1 MIAPIL
7 CSLRRTLVALVALLL
22 LVTPAAA
29 QELSEGAFHIYV
41 GAPGRNKVPIALPS
55 PRGGHGKSGEF
66 YGVIRRDLDISG
78 WFEVIDPAAF
88 VEPKGAGIMPGQ
100 FRFEDWD
107 VPGAVVLAK
116 TRLGEAGPGELRA
129 EVWVY
134 DVPGRRRLGAKAFT
148 VRATSWRS
156 LAHRVANE
164 IIFQVTGQ
172 TAPFNTRFAYA
183 RRTKT
188 GKEIC
193 LVDFDGHGRVS
204 ITKNGSINIKPIWS
218 PSGSQISFTSYKA
231 GNPDLYVAD
240 LAQGQVRRVS
250 NRMGIN
256 IGGVW
261 SPDGGSM
268 VLTLSPDG
276 NPDIYT
282 IDAKTGRKIARLTSS
297 SGIDVAPDWS
307 PDGGR
312 IAFVSERS
320 GGAQIY
326 VMSPSGGGAKRVT
339 FSGSFNTDPV
349 WSPDGSRLAYVGR
362 VGGRFDIF
370 VVNVDGSGIIRI
382 TQAMGDNEDPSW
394 SPDGNYIA
402 FSSTRSGGKHIWMS
416 TADGVHQVQLTE
428 GSGGYHNPNW
438 SPSQSW

>member
-1 MIAPIL
+1 MAT
-7 CSLRRTLVALVALLL
+7 LRRLITALLAL
-22 LVTPAAA
+22 LILVGPAAA
-29 QELSEGAFHIYV
+29 QEMSESAFHIYV

-55 PRGGHGKSGEF
+55 PKGGHSRSKEF

-78 WFEVIDPAAF
+78 WFDVIDQAAF
-88 VEPKGAGIMPGQ
+88 VEPKAAGIQPGQ
-100 FRFEDWD
+100 FAFEDWD

-116 TRLGEAGPGELRA
+116 TRLGEGGPGELRA
-129 EVWVY
+129 EVWIY

-164 IIFQVTGQ
+164 IIFRVTGQ

-183 RRTKT
+183 RKTST
-188 GKEIC
+188 GKEIA
-193 LVDFDGHGRVS
+193 LVDFDGHGRSSV
-204 ITKNGSINIKPIWS
+204 TKNGSINIKPIWS
-218 PSGSQISFTSYKA
+218 RSGSQLSFTSYKA
-231 GNPDLYVAD
+231 GNPDLYIAD
-240 LAQGQVRRVS
+240 LAKGRIRRIS

-261 SPDGGSM
+261 GPDGRTM
-268 VLTLSPDG
+268 ALTLSPDG

-282 IDAKTGRKIARLTSS
+282 IDPTSGRRIARLTTHP
-297 SGIDVAPDWS
+297 GIDVAPSYS
-307 PDGGR
+307 PDGSR

-326 VMSPSGGGAKRVT
+326 VMSAGGAGARRAT
-339 FSGSFNTDPV
+339 FSGNQNTDPV
-349 WSPDGSRLAYVGR
+349 WSPDGSRIAYVSR

-370 VVNVDGSGIIRI
+370 VVNADGSGAVRI

-402 FSSTRSGGKHIWMS
+402 FSSTRAGGKHIWMS

-428 GSGGYHNPNW
+428 GSGGYNNPNW
-438 SPSQSW
+438 SPAQDW

>member
-1 MIAPIL
+1 MLP
-7 CSLRRTLVALVALLL
+7 SLRRTMLMLLALFALS
-22 LVTPAAA
+22 TPAAA
-29 QELSEGAFHIYV
+29 QEMSEAAFHIYV
-41 GAPGRNKVPIALPS
+41 GAPGRNKVPIAIPTPS
-55 PRGGHGKSGEF
+55 GGHSKTSEF
-66 YGVIRRDLDISG
+66 YAVIRRDLDISG
-78 WFEVIDPAAF
+78 WFDVIDPAAF
-88 VEPKGAGIMPGQ
+88 VEPKGAGITPGKFQ
-100 FRFEDWD
+100 FTDWD

-116 TRLGEAGPGELRA
+116 TKLGEAGPGELRA

-183 RRTKT
+183 RRTST
-188 GKEIC
+188 GKEIG
-193 LVDFDGHGRVS
+193 LVDFDGHGRTSV
-204 ITKNGSINIKPIWS
+204 TNNGSINLKPIWS
-218 PSGSQISFTSYKA
+218 PSGNKLSFTSYKE
-231 GNPDLYVAD
+231 GNPDLYIAD
-240 LAQGQVRRVS
+240 LSKGQIRRIS

-261 SPDGGSM
+261 SPSGGAM
-268 VLTLSPDG
+268 ALTLAPDG

-282 IDAKTGRKIARLTSS
+282 INPQNGRKIARLTTSG
-297 SGIDVAPDWS
+297 GIDVAPSYS
-307 PDGGR
+307 PDGSK
-312 IAFVSERS
+312 IAWVSERS

-326 VMSPSGGGAKRVT
+326 VMGAGGGGAKRVT

-349 WSPDGSRLAYVGR
+349 WSPDGSRIAYVGR

-370 VVNVDGSGIIRI
+370 VVNADGSGVVRI
-382 TQAMGDNEDPSW
+382 TQSMGDNEDPSW

-402 FSSTRSGGKHIWMS
+402 FSSTRKGGKHIWMS
-416 TADGVHQVQLTE
+416 TADGVHQVQLTQ
-428 GSGGYHNPNW
+428 GSGGYNNPNW
-438 SPSQSW
+438 SPSQTW